1 MDFIRR
7 VCIILGLLPMVLVF
21 PSMAWSAK
29 IDPYA
34 FTTVIGTIFFEYEHE
49 KRTEQESGFEERTSA
64 FTQDYGLSA
73 RGPLYSRILA
83 TYDASF
89 TFERQTFNTNFTNNT
104 THTFFFDVRT
114 NLLPFSRIP
123 LTLFASRNMSSV
135 SSDNTASNTD
145 TTYTTYG
152 LNWTGKFQVLP
163 VMNLNVTRNIQES
176 PGAGGTN
183 KDTRIF
189 FTADKEYGPMMNT
202 LRYTGTFRDDTSGA
216 TDTSSNIGF
225 SNITRLSRH
234 STFALGLTRDVTDTP
249 DTGSTKTFGLT
260 MAVTSQ
266 PSRFF
271 DQTHNL
277 TYYRTDAPDASFNG
291 TTYSG
296 NLRYK
301 ITRKLTSNL
310 AMSVSR
316 TFSETLTS
324 TDDSTSTNVS
334 GNIAY
339 QISKHLTTTQSLSFS
354 FTESDASNP
363 GQRNLSD
370 RKTLNYTGNVSYN
383 RSFSRFNFFARYG
396 LGYISDTDLNFNLP
410 DNGGQA
416 ITHEGGTGLSRIDFN
431 RLFFFDVSYDF
442 RRVLKTT
449 SGTVNE
455 SLSRYKARFYNRFWR
470 KYLSINGGFE
480 KYNQKIAI
488 QAIEEKSEVYDVTL
502 TSHPL
507 KGSLLSFNLQRLLFF
522 TDFVGFSQTNSGI
535 VTAAYSHKLLG
546 GNMGANV
553 NYSLLDRTFTDGS
566 DVTRTLSYELT
577 YERVLLRRVMWK
589 FTGTR
594 SESKIEEFFSRY
606 TTFSNVAFYRLRAWS
621 FSVEHRYSIEE
632 DSAREQRENRIL
644 FKAGRQFIR
653 MF

>member
-1 MDFIRR
+1 MDVIRR
-7 VCIILGLLPMVLVF
+7 VCIILGLLPLVLVF
-21 PSMAWSAK
+21 PSRAWSAK

-34 FTTVIGTIFFEYEHE
+34 FTTIIGTVFFEYEHD
-49 KRTEQESGFEERTSA
+49 KRTEQESNFVEKTSA

-89 TFERQTFNTNFTNNT
+89 TYERQTFNTNFTDNT
-104 THTFFFDVRT
+104 TNSFFFDIRT
-114 NLLPFSRIP
+114 QLLPLSRIP
-123 LTLFASRNMSSV
+123 LTLFATRNKSTV
-135 SSDNTASNTD
+135 SSGAADTTTD

-163 VMNLNVTRNIQES
+163 VMNLNVTRNVQDT
-176 PGAGGTN
+176 ANGGSN
-183 KDTRIF
+183 KDTRIY
-189 FTADKEYGPMMNT
+189 FTADKEYGPMLNS
-202 LRYTGTFRDDTSGA
+202 LRYTGTFRDNTGG
-216 TDTSSNIGF
+216 SSDSSTNIGF

-234 STFALGLTRDVTDTP
+234 SSFTLGLTRDVTDTP
-249 DTGSTKTFGLT
+249 DTGTTKTFGLT

-277 TYYRTDAPDASFNG
+277 TYYRTDGQDSSFNG

-296 NLRYK
+296 SLRYK
-301 ITRKLTSNL
+301 ITRKLSSNL

-316 TFSETLTS
+316 VFSETQTS
-324 TDDSTSTNVS
+324 SDDSTSTNVS

-339 QISKHLTTTQSLSFS
+339 KLTDHLTTTQSVSLS

-383 RSFSRFNFFARYG
+383 RSFSRFNFFTRYG
-396 LGYISDTDLNFNLP
+396 LGYISDTDLNINLP

-416 ITHEGGTGLSRIDFN
+416 ITHEGSAGLSRIDFN
-431 RLFFFDVSYDF
+431 RLFFFDLSYDF

-455 SLSRYKARFYNRFWR
+455 NHSRYKARFYNRFWR
-470 KYLSINGGFE
+470 KYLNINGGFQ
-480 KYNQKIAI
+480 KYNQKIAV
-488 QAIEEKSEVYDVTL
+488 QAIEEKSETYDITM
-502 TSHPL
+502 SAHPVR
-507 KGSLLSFNLQRLLFF
+507 GSLISLNLQRLLYF
-522 TDFVGFSQTNSGI
+522 TDFVGFSQTNSGV

-546 GNMGANV
+546 GNLGANAT
-553 NYSLLDRTFTDGS
+553 YSLFDRTFTDGS
-566 DVTRTLSYELT
+566 DITRTLSYELT

-589 FTGTR
+589 FSGTR
-594 SESKIEEFFSRY
+594 SETKIEEFFSRY
-606 TTFSNVAFYRLRAWS
+606 TTISNTAFYRLRAWS
-621 FSVEHRYSIEE
+621 FSLEHSYSIEE
-632 DSAREQRENRIL
+632 DSARQQRDNRIL